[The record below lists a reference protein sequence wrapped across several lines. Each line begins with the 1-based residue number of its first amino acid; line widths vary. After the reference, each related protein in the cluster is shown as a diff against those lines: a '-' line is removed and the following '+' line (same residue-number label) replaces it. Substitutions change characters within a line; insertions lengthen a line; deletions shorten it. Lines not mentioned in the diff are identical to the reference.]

1 MMYGGTAGM
10 ERLLQFGKLQQL
22 PEMIWKSMSF
32 YIQIPSLLAQALGP
46 ADVVQKLKLHLE
58 TTHKLG
64 EPASQTPDSGVD
76 WSEDKQRELDRI
88 LDEIES
94 EEAQEEPSSGSG
106 DEGLDD
112 VEGEQ
117 D

>member
-1 MMYGGTAGM
+1 VAAARGWSTFLSGSRAANCSQTGSMMYGGTAGM

-46 ADVVQKLKLHLE
+46 ADVVQKLKLQLE

-64 EPASQTPDSGVD
+64 EPASQTPDSG
-76 WSEDKQRELDRI
+76 
-88 LDEIES
+88 
-94 EEAQEEPSSGSG
+94 
-106 DEGLDD
+106 
-112 VEGEQ
+112 
-117 D
+117 